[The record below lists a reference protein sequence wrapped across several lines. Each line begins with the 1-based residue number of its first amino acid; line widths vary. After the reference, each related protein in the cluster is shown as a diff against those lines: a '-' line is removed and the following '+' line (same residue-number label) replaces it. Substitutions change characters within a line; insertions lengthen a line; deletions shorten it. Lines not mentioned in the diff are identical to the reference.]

1 MNNKTLS
8 DELLIKK
15 FQNGDESSF
24 EILVDKY
31 KNRIYNFIY
40 RYVNDVDLA
49 QDLTQDTFLK
59 LYTRKDTYK
68 EIAKFSTWL
77 YTIAQNL
84 AFTEIRKKKRRKTY
98 SASDLSFEDR
108 EFVFSDYKGANFNE
122 NIQTDSQNTSD
133 IIRLCLSELSD
144 EFKTMIIFRDFQE
157 LSYDVISNI
166 MSVPV
171 GTVKSRINR
180 GRFKLLKLLKE
191 KGYQK

>member
-98 SASDLSFEDR
+98 SVSDLSWEDR
-108 EFVFSDYKGANFNE
+108 EFILSDYKGANFNE

-166 MSVPV
+166 MSIPV